1 MLPPEI
7 EQIFDEPTRKLFDEV
22 KQDFSIS
29 FEPWD
34 KNFWEVE
41 TRENYSIIF
50 YDVNDINTS
59 SLAHELLHLKLKQFD
74 YLTMNH
80 FYMSYL
86 GDEFWGDVWNK
97 FLCDHVKNCMAHT
110 KIYPEYIKMGY
121 SANSFV
127 INADKPQATVSGIK
141 HIYLKRNGIL
151 SAYDTN
157 LYIGNLI
164 AMYGDNYGH
173 DYTKEFSL
181 LRKKDDEL
189 FDIVTRFWNSWVNF
203 ELSHENNDTQFIY
216 DDFMNELESWYFN
229 KINFKS
235 TL

>member
-1 MLPPEI
+1 MIPPEL
-7 EQIFDEPTRKLFDEV
+7 EQIFDPSTRKLFDEV

-151 SAYDTN
+151 SAQDTN
-157 LYIGNLI
+157 LFIGNLI
-164 AMYGDNYGH
+164 SIYGDDYGH
-173 DYTKEFSL
+173 NYNKELSL
-181 LRKKDDEL
+181 LSKKDTEL
-189 FDIVTRFWNSWVNF
+189 FEIVTRFWSSWINF

-216 DDFMNELESWYFN
+216 TDFMNELENWYSN
-229 KINFKS
+229 KINKIK
-235 TL
+235 L